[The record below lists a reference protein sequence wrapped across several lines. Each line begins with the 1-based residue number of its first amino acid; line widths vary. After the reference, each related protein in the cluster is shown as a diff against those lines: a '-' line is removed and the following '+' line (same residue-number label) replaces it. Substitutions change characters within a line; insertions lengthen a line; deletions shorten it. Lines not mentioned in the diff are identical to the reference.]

1 MLRFLLSRLG
11 QSVFILF
18 GVTVIT
24 FALAFLVPAD
34 PVRMIAGR
42 SATPATVENI
52 RHQLGLDRP
61 LPEQYARYVTRLV
74 HGDLGRSYMQRTE
87 VSTLIASRLPATLL
101 LMAGAIFFELVIGL
115 TAGIWAATRRGHFS
129 DQAVMVASFVGVS
142 APQFLVGLLLLY
154 VFANLLNLFPLGGF
168 GELGLLPFGG
178 WRDLDHLVLP
188 ALTLGIG
195 GGGWYSRVMR
205 SSMADVLRQ
214 DYIRTARAKG
224 LKERKVVLVHALRN
238 AILPV
243 AAMVG
248 LDIGIFMSGAVVVES
263 VYGWPGIGQLAWQA
277 IQVIDI
283 PIIMGVTLTAAVAI
297 VLGNLLADLVTPFID
312 PRVRL

>member
-11 QSVFILF
+11 QSVFILI

-42 SATPATVENI
+42 SASPATVENI

-61 LPEQYARYVTRLV
+61 VPEQYVRYVTRLV
-74 HGDLGRSYMQRTE
+74 HGDLGRSYMQKTQ

-101 LMAGAIFFELVIGL
+101 LMAGAIFFELLIGL

-154 VFANLLNLFPLGGF
+154 VFANLLNLFPLGGY
-168 GELGLLPFGG
+168 G
-178 WRDLDHLVLP
+178 DLHHLILP

-224 LKERKVVLVHALRN
+224 LKERKVVLVHGLRN

-243 AAMVG
+243 VAMVG

-297 VLGNLLADLVTPFID
+297 VLGNLLADVVTPFID